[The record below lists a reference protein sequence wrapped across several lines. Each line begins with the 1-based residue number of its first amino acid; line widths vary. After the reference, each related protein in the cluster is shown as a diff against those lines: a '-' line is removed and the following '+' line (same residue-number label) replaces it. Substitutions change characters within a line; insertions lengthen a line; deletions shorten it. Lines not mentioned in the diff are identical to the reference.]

1 MVGAEGVR
9 YHCFFWGETLE
20 KGQREEEGEV
30 KKHTGFSV
38 FPHRPEWCA
47 ALSTVVTV
55 PTLPASQGIYNYP
68 PATSLGGSSVLWVRC
83 QMTDR
88 LLTEAL
94 QVFMSGQRSFQ
105 AFCPHFQDLWLYF
118 NLLCRGSVPG
128 KAAPQGIQLK
138 HLFLQSVGAS
148 VSVGC
153 PPGQANNTSC
163 SSSSRSCALLS
174 NILHLPGVIDRF
186 GNCTDGEWSLLC
198 KYKGG
203 FILQIIPVHCIQL
216 SAMIPLDDF
225 PGMA

>member
-1 MVGAEGVR
+1 MFAIIVSFE
-9 YHCFFWGETLE
+9 E
-20 KGQREEEGEV
+20 KLLRRGRGR
-30 KKHTGFSV
+30 KKGRWRSIQASQSFHTGLSGV
-38 FPHRPEWCA
+38 LLSAPLWQSPHCLHPKGFIIIPQQLPLEAPLCFEWDA
-47 ALSTVVTV
+47 R
-55 PTLPASQGIYNYP
+55 
-68 PATSLGGSSVLWVRC
+68 W
-83 QMTDR
+83 
-88 LLTEAL
+88 LTGCWL
-94 QVFMSGQRSFQ
+94 KLCRYFMSGQRSFR

-128 KAAPQGIQLK
+128 KAAPQGIQPK

-153 PPGQANNTSC
+153 PPGQANSTSC